1 MFMAG
6 HFIVGIGPCAIVTLP
21 PAGSTFFTVPAPLCV
36 LPSDFLSLP
45 MSIPFMSMP
54 PMPWARLKGIIAT
67 DRARTADRTT
77 RRFISFLLSGLMRDC
92 FSNAR
97 QRRGSGAGPAQ
108 QQVSDGDDEHGKQG
122 RRDHSAH
129 HGRGDP

>member
-45 MSIPFMSMP
+45 ISIPFMSMP
-54 PMPWARLKGIIAT
+54 PMPWARPKGIIAM
-67 DRARTADRTT
+67 DKARTADKTI
-77 RRFISFLLSGLMRDC
+77 RRFISFLLSGLMRNCIGRVYPHSGDA
-92 FSNAR
+92 AR
-97 QRRGSGAGPAQ
+97 PAQ
-108 QQVSDGDDEHGKQG
+108 QQVRDGYDEHRKQ
-122 RRDHSAH
+122 R
-129 HGRGDP
+129 RGDQIG